1 LNVFRGYYCLALD
14 YYLEDKTV
22 KNDAIAIAEKVTSG
36 DQGING
42 SDDDDDDLKRIIN
55 NGLLEIPY
63 PQDLFIVD
71 IKRENPI
78 ELIVEGIACVLAA
91 AVILSGGQ
99 YKFGPIIATLP
110 PLGEGLKKL
119 REALQPISATEIHR
133 QRPKRLHSAQRGAAR
148 GAAGLSA
155 AARRSAKT
163 T

>member
-14 YYLEDKTV
+14 YYLEDKSV

-42 SDDDDDDLKRIIN
+42 SDDDDDDLESNRIDRR
-55 NGLLEIPY
+55 GDCLRTCRCGYFE
-63 PQDLFIVD
+63 
-71 IKRENPI
+71 R
-78 ELIVEGIACVLAA
+78 
-91 AVILSGGQ
+91 GQ

-155 AARRSAKT
+155 APRRSAKT